1 MNLYKAY
8 VLLII
13 LLISGK
19 ATFSQISNT
28 QNQACNAEFA
38 RLLVEQQVTDSKTVE
53 ETDKRVKILLRSADF
68 LWKFDEE
75 TARKYLTEAFQTANE
90 RFKEKGFEDKRLP
103 IGTLK
108 LMPDLRLEVVRAI
121 AKKDGEW
128 AKRLTEQILQ
138 DFEKS
143 VDERKDFFNK
153 TREIQTLLQIA
164 VENVKT
170 NPNLS
175 RYLFRRVMI
184 YPLDFHWY
192 STLYSVA
199 AENKAMADALYVQ
212 LLQNYQSET
221 PRRLLFLTSY
231 PFAGERMLGVD
242 KYQYGMT
249 VPDAFAPNPDLQR
262 QFLQTF
268 FRRIAA
274 FTANPDNLNISP
286 ETYYLPESAYMVS
299 ALQEIEPL
307 IVQNFPNLMQSFAV
321 AKSQANSFLTEEA
334 AKSLEAKQ
342 KLYQNKTASFEETL
356 KALEKSDSEGKL
368 TDQQIINL
376 IFYAKKE
383 EEYSKLESWI
393 DKIREEGT
401 RIETTNYF
409 YFRRSQVARKD
420 RRYDDARK
428 FALKVPEI
436 EFRAT
441 LFFEIAGEQ
450 LKNVSEAAQ
459 VLETLGEISKMAR
472 QSADSTGKAQ
482 VLLGLAFRFEKANH
496 SIALNE
502 LGEAIRIINS
512 LENPDIFSESM
523 TRRIAGKGFFYFAG
537 FSTPGYNMET
547 TFEEI
552 SKKDFELSL
561 AHAKNLNDKY
571 FRTLAVL
578 AVAKNCVQNAP
589 KKKTLKNDE

>member
-1 MNLYKAY
+1 MNFKKTY

-13 LLISGK
+13 LIFSVK
-19 ATFSQISNT
+19 AIFAQVSNT
-28 QNQACNAEFA
+28 QNQACNPDFA
-38 RLLVEQQVTDSKTVE
+38 RLLVEQQVSDSKSVE
-53 ETDKRVKILLRSADF
+53 ETDKRIKILLRSADF

-75 TARKYLTEAFQTANE
+75 TARRYFTEAYQVANE
-90 RFKEKGFEDKRLP
+90 HFKEKGFEEKKVGGLTRIL
-103 IGTLK
+103 
-108 LMPDLRLEVVRAI
+108 PDLRLEVVRAI

-128 AKRLTEQILQ
+128 AKRLSEQILLEY
-138 DFEKS
+138 EKS
-143 VDERKDFFNK
+143 VEERKDSYNK
-153 TREIQTLLQIA
+153 TREIQALLQIA
-164 VENVKT
+164 VDNVKT

-175 RYLFRRVMI
+175 QYLFRRVMN

-199 AENKAMADALYVQ
+199 GQNRAMSDALYIQ
-212 LLQNYQSET
+212 LLQNYQNET
-221 PRRLLFLTSY
+221 PRRLLFLSVY
-231 PFAGERMLGVD
+231 PFAAERMLGAD
-242 KYQYGMT
+242 KYQYGMS
-249 VPDAFAPNPDLQR
+249 VPETLAPNPELQR

-268 FRRIAA
+268 FRRIAT
-274 FTANPDNLNISP
+274 FTANPDNLNIPP

-307 IVQNFPNLMQSFAV
+307 IVQNFPNLLQSFTV
-321 AKSQANSFLTEEA
+321 AKSQANSVLTQEA

-342 KLYQNKTASFEETL
+342 KLYANNGLNFEEKL
-356 KALEKSDSEGKL
+356 KALEKADGEGKL
-368 TDQQIINL
+368 TDQQIINI
-376 IFYAKKE
+376 IFNAKKE
-383 EEYSKLESWI
+383 EEFKKLESWI
-393 DKIREEGT
+393 DKIQEESP
-401 RIETTNYF
+401 RIETINYF

-436 EFRAT
+436 EFRAS
-441 LFFEIAGEQ
+441 LFFEIAAEQ
-450 LKNVSEAAQ
+450 LKDVTEAAQ

-472 QSADSTGKAQ
+472 SSDDSTAKAQ
-482 VLLGLAFRFEKANH
+482 VLLGLAFRYEKANH

-502 LGEAIRIINS
+502 LGEAVRIINS

-523 TRRIAGKGFFYFAG
+523 TRKIEGKGYTFFAV

-561 AHAKNLNDKY
+561 ASAKNLNDKY

-578 AVAKNCVQNAP
+578 AVAKNCIQNAP
-589 KKKTLKNDE
+589 KTKSKK